1 MKKFIVLITM
11 LLPLGAMATVPE
23 LNKIVDNYSA
33 TEGVTVVNLTGE
45 MLKAQAGAAG
55 ADTSKYIE
63 DIESL
68 VILQSE
74 TADLSKKI
82 VKQVDKALKGVNLE
96 SLVDIQAEK
105 DNRVRVL
112 ANRDGEVIADI
123 IVFVTEGDEVAL
135 IVISGTLDESILGDM
150 ESGIGGLI
158 LGFD

>member
-55 ADTSKYIE
+55 ADANKYIE

-74 TADLSKKI
+74 TANLSKKI

-96 SLVDIQAEK
+96 NLVDIQAEK

-112 ANRDGEVIADI
+112 ANRNGEVIADV
-123 IVFVTEGDEVAL
+123 IVYVTDGDEVAL
-135 IVISGTLDESILGDM
+135 IMISGTLDESILGDM
-150 ESGIGGLI
+150 QSGMNGISIG
-158 LGFD
+158 

>member
-1 MKKFIVLITM
+1 MKKFIVLIAM

-55 ADTSKYIE
+55 ADASKYIE

-68 VILQSE
+68 VILQSD
-74 TADLSKKI
+74 TANLSKKI
-82 VKQVDKALKGVNLE
+82 VKQVDKVLKGVNLE

-112 ANRDGEVIADI
+112 ANRDGEVIADV
-123 IVFVTEGDEVAL
+123 IVYVTDGDEVAL

-150 ESGIGGLI
+150 ESGIGGI
-158 LGFD
+158 SIG

>member
-55 ADTSKYIE
+55 ADASKYIE

-150 ESGIGGLI
+150 ESGIGGI
-158 LGFD
+158 SIG

>member
-55 ADTSKYIE
+55 ANTSKYIE

-150 ESGIGGLI
+150 ESGMDGISIG
-158 LGFD
+158 

>member
-11 LLPLGAMATVPE
+11 LLPFGAIATVPE
-23 LNKIVDNYSA
+23 LNKIVDDYST

-55 ADTSKYIE
+55 TEASKYIE

-112 ANRDGEVIADI
+112 ANRDGEVIADV
-123 IVFVTEGDEVAL
+123 IVFVTDGDEVAL
-135 IVISGTLDESILGDM
+135 IMISGTLDESILGDM
-150 ESGIGGLI
+150 ESGIGGI
-158 LGFD
+158 SIG

>member
-23 LNKIVDNYSA
+23 LNKIVDDYSA

-68 VILQSE
+68 VILQSD
-74 TADLSKKI
+74 TANLSKKI

-112 ANRDGEVIADI
+112 ANRDGEVIADV
-123 IVFVTEGDEVAL
+123 IVYVTDGDEVAL
-135 IVISGTLDESILGDM
+135 IMISGTLDESILGDM
-150 ESGIGGLI
+150 ESGIGGI
-158 LGFD
+158 SIG

>member
-11 LLPLGAMATVPE
+11 LLPFGAMATVPE
-23 LNKIVDNYSA
+23 LNKIVDDYST

-55 ADTSKYIE
+55 ADANKYIE

-112 ANRDGEVIADI
+112 ANRDGEVIADV
-123 IVFVTEGDEVAL
+123 IVYVTDGDEVAL

-150 ESGIGGLI
+150 QSGMNGISIG
-158 LGFD
+158 

>member
-1 MKKFIVLITM
+1 MKKFIVLIAM

-23 LNKIVDNYSA
+23 LNKIVDDYST

-55 ADTSKYIE
+55 ADANKYIE

-112 ANRDGEVIADI
+112 ANRDGEVIADV
-123 IVFVTEGDEVAL
+123 IVFVTDGDEVAL

-150 ESGIGGLI
+150 QSGMNGISIG
-158 LGFD
+158 

>member
-23 LNKIVDNYSA
+23 LNKIVDNYST

-55 ADTSKYIE
+55 AEASKYIE

-123 IVFVTEGDEVAL
+123 IVFVTDGDEVAL

-150 ESGIGGLI
+150 ESGIGGI
-158 LGFD
+158 SIG

>member
-1 MKKFIVLITM
+1 MKKFIVLIAM

-55 ADTSKYIE
+55 ADANKYIE

-112 ANRDGEVIADI
+112 ANRDGEVIADV
-123 IVFVTEGDEVAL
+123 IVYVTDGDEVAL
-135 IVISGTLDESILGDM
+135 IMISGTLDESILGDM
-150 ESGIGGLI
+150 ESGIGGI
-158 LGFD
+158 SIG

>member
-55 ADTSKYIE
+55 ADASKYIE

-68 VILQSE
+68 VILQSD

-112 ANRDGEVIADI
+112 ANRDGEVIADV
-123 IVFVTEGDEVAL
+123 IVYVTDGDEVAL
-135 IVISGTLDESILGDM
+135 IMISGTLDESILGDM
-150 ESGIGGLI
+150 ESGIGGI
-158 LGFD
+158 SIG

>member
-23 LNKIVDNYSA
+23 LNKIVDDYSA

-150 ESGIGGLI
+150 QSGIGGI
-158 LGFD
+158 SIG

>member
-1 MKKFIVLITM
+1 MKKFIVLIAM

-23 LNKIVDNYSA
+23 LNKIVDDYSA

-55 ADTSKYIE
+55 ADANKYIE

-112 ANRDGEVIADI
+112 ANRDGEVIADV
-123 IVFVTEGDEVAL
+123 IVFVTDGDEVAL
-135 IVISGTLDESILGDM
+135 IMISGTLDESILGDM
-150 ESGIGGLI
+150 QSGMNGISIG
-158 LGFD
+158 

>member
-1 MKKFIVLITM
+1 MKKFIVLIAM

-55 ADTSKYIE
+55 ADANKYIE

-105 DNRVRVL
+105 DNRIRVL
-112 ANRDGEVIADI
+112 ANRDGEVIADV

-150 ESGIGGLI
+150 ESGIGGI
-158 LGFD
+158 SIG

>member
-1 MKKFIVLITM
+1 MKKFIVLIAM

-23 LNKIVDNYSA
+23 LNKIVDDYSA

-55 ADTSKYIE
+55 AEASKYIE

-74 TADLSKKI
+74 TANLSKKI

-96 SLVDIQAEK
+96 NLVDIQAEK

-112 ANRDGEVIADI
+112 ANRDGEVIADV
-123 IVFVTEGDEVAL
+123 IVYVTDGDEVAL
-135 IVISGTLDESILGDM
+135 IMISGTLDESILGDM
-150 ESGIGGLI
+150 QSGMNGISIG
-158 LGFD
+158 

>member
-55 ADTSKYIE
+55 AEASKYIE

-123 IVFVTEGDEVAL
+123 IVFVTDGDEVAL

-150 ESGIGGLI
+150 ESGIGGI
-158 LGFD
+158 SIG

>member
-23 LNKIVDNYSA
+23 LNKIVDDYSA

-55 ADTSKYIE
+55 ADASKYIE

-150 ESGIGGLI
+150 ESGIGGI
-158 LGFD
+158 SIG

>member
-55 ADTSKYIE
+55 ADASKYIE

-112 ANRDGEVIADI
+112 ANRDGEVIADV
-123 IVFVTEGDEVAL
+123 IVYVTDGDEVAL

-150 ESGIGGLI
+150 ESGIGGI
-158 LGFD
+158 SIG

>member
-23 LNKIVDNYSA
+23 LNKIVDDYSA

-55 ADTSKYIE
+55 AEANKYIE

-68 VILQSE
+68 VILQSD
-74 TADLSKKI
+74 TANLSKKI

-112 ANRDGEVIADI
+112 ANRDGELIADI

-150 ESGIGGLI
+150 ESGIGGI
-158 LGFD
+158 SIG

>member
-1 MKKFIVLITM
+1 MKKFIVLIAM

-55 ADTSKYIE
+55 ADASKYIE

-68 VILQSE
+68 IILQSE
-74 TADLSKKI
+74 TANLSKKI

-112 ANRDGEVIADI
+112 ANRDGEVIADV
-123 IVFVTEGDEVAL
+123 IVFVTDGDEVAL
-135 IVISGTLDESILGDM
+135 IMISGTLDESILGDM
-150 ESGIGGLI
+150 QSGIGGI
-158 LGFD
+158 SIG

>member
-11 LLPLGAMATVPE
+11 LLPFGAMATVPE
-23 LNKIVDNYSA
+23 LNKIVDDYST

-55 ADTSKYIE
+55 AEANKYIE

-68 VILQSE
+68 VILQSD
-74 TADLSKKI
+74 TANLSKKI
-82 VKQVDKALKGVNLE
+82 VKQVDKALKGTNLE

-112 ANRDGEVIADI
+112 ANRDGEVIADV
-123 IVFVTEGDEVAL
+123 IVFVTDGDEVAL
-135 IVISGTLDESILGDM
+135 IMISGTLDESILGDM
-150 ESGIGGLI
+150 QSGMNGISIG
-158 LGFD
+158 

>member
-23 LNKIVDNYSA
+23 LNKIVDDYSA

-55 ADTSKYIE
+55 ADASKYIE

-96 SLVDIQAEK
+96 NLVDIQAEK

-123 IVFVTEGDEVAL
+123 IVFVTDGDEVAL
-135 IVISGTLDESILGDM
+135 IMISGTLDESILGDM
-150 ESGIGGLI
+150 ESGMNGISIG
-158 LGFD
+158 

>member
-55 ADTSKYIE
+55 AEASKYIE

-123 IVFVTEGDEVAL
+123 IVFVTDGDEVAL
-135 IVISGTLDESILGDM
+135 IMISGTLDESILGDM
-150 ESGIGGLI
+150 QSGMNGISIG
-158 LGFD
+158 

>member
-1 MKKFIVLITM
+1 MKKFIVLIAM

-55 ADTSKYIE
+55 ADASKYIE

-82 VKQVDKALKGVNLE
+82 VKQVNKALKGVNLE
-96 SLVDIQAEK
+96 NLVDIQAEK

-123 IVFVTEGDEVAL
+123 IVFVTDGDEVAL
-135 IVISGTLDESILGDM
+135 IMISGTLDESILGDM
-150 ESGIGGLI
+150 QSGMNGISIG
-158 LGFD
+158 

>member
-23 LNKIVDNYSA
+23 LNKIVDDYSA

-55 ADTSKYIE
+55 ADANKYIE

-82 VKQVDKALKGVNLE
+82 VKQVDKALKGVDLE
-96 SLVDIQAEK
+96 NLVDIQAEK

-123 IVFVTEGDEVAL
+123 IVYVTDGDEVAL
-135 IVISGTLDESILGDM
+135 IMISGTLDESILGDM
-150 ESGIGGLI
+150 QSGMNGISIG
-158 LGFD
+158 

>member
-1 MKKFIVLITM
+1 MKKFIVLITT

-45 MLKAQAGAAG
+45 MLKAQAGAA
-55 ADTSKYIE
+55 AAEASKYIE

-68 VILQSE
+68 VVLQSE

-123 IVFVTEGDEVAL
+123 IVFVTDGDEVAL
-135 IVISGTLDESILGDM
+135 IMISGTLDESILGDM
-150 ESGIGGLI
+150 ESGIGGI
-158 LGFD
+158 SIG

>member
-1 MKKFIVLITM
+1 MKKFIVLIAM

-55 ADTSKYIE
+55 ADASKYIE

-68 VILQSE
+68 VILQSD

-112 ANRDGEVIADI
+112 ANRDGELIADI
-123 IVFVTEGDEVAL
+123 IVYVTDGDEVAL
-135 IVISGTLDESILGDM
+135 IMISGTLDESILGDM
-150 ESGIGGLI
+150 QSGIGGI
-158 LGFD
+158 SIG

>member
-23 LNKIVDNYSA
+23 LNKIVDNYST

-55 ADTSKYIE
+55 AEASKYIE

-123 IVFVTEGDEVAL
+123 IVFVTDGDEVAL
-135 IVISGTLDESILGDM
+135 IVISGMLDESILGDM
-150 ESGIGGLI
+150 QSGIGGI
-158 LGFD
+158 SIG

>member
-1 MKKFIVLITM
+1 MKKFIVLIAM

-55 ADTSKYIE
+55 ADANKYIE

-74 TADLSKKI
+74 TANLSKKI

-112 ANRDGEVIADI
+112 ANRDGEVIADV
-123 IVFVTEGDEVAL
+123 IVFVTDGDEVAL
-135 IVISGTLDESILGDM
+135 IMISGTLDESILGDM
-150 ESGIGGLI
+150 QSGMNGISIG
-158 LGFD
+158 

>member
-23 LNKIVDNYSA
+23 LNKIVDDYSA

-74 TADLSKKI
+74 TANLSKKI

-123 IVFVTEGDEVAL
+123 IVFVTDGDEVAL

-150 ESGIGGLI
+150 ESGMNGISIG
-158 LGFD
+158 

>member
-68 VILQSE
+68 VILQSD
-74 TADLSKKI
+74 TANLSKKI

-96 SLVDIQAEK
+96 NLVDIQAEK

-112 ANRDGEVIADI
+112 ANRDGEVIADV

-150 ESGIGGLI
+150 ESGIGGI
-158 LGFD
+158 SIG

>member
-55 ADTSKYIE
+55 ADANKYIE

-96 SLVDIQAEK
+96 NLVDIQAEK

-112 ANRDGEVIADI
+112 ANRDGEVIADV
-123 IVFVTEGDEVAL
+123 IVFVTDGDEVAL

-150 ESGIGGLI
+150 QSGMNGISIG
-158 LGFD
+158 

>member
-1 MKKFIVLITM
+1 MKKFIVLIAM

-23 LNKIVDNYSA
+23 LNKIVDNYST

-55 ADTSKYIE
+55 ADANKYIE

-135 IVISGTLDESILGDM
+135 IMISGTLDESILGDM
-150 ESGIGGLI
+150 QSGIGGI
-158 LGFD
+158 SIG

>member
-1 MKKFIVLITM
+1 MKKFIVLIAM

-23 LNKIVDNYSA
+23 LNKIADNYSA

-55 ADTSKYIE
+55 ADASKYIE

-135 IVISGTLDESILGDM
+135 IMISGTLDESILGDM
-150 ESGIGGLI
+150 ESGMNGISIG
-158 LGFD
+158 